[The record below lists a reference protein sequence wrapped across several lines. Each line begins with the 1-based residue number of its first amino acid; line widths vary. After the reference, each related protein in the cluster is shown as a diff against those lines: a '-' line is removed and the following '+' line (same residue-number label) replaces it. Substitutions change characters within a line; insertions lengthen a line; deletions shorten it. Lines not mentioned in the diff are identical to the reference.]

1 MMGTRTS
8 HRTLAVLAV
17 LVLVVHVVVH
27 LRETLTLTELPPLVP
42 FPVLP
47 PRHGLLRRADL
58 LDISPRRRRR
68 RQRRNVSSR
77 RWQID
82 PSLKKCNELGLS

>member
-8 HRTLAVLAV
+8 HRTLAVLV
-17 LVLVVHVVVH
+17 LVLVAYYVH
-27 LRETLTLTELPPLVP
+27 LRGTLTDLPPLVP

-47 PRHGLLRRADL
+47 PPHGLLRRVDL
-58 LDISPRRRRR
+58 LYISPRRLWR

-77 RWQID
+77 RWQSD
-82 PSLKKCNELGLS
+82 PS